1 MEHFYD
7 GQIRRYITQVIRV
20 FSNFVVK
27 YGDGTLVRIP
37 VMYGNADRQA
47 ASIIRQNSEN
57 KVNSVPRIAVY
68 VSALALD
75 RDRLSDSS
83 YISKVHIRER
93 DVADDAYT
101 YGQGRNY
108 TVERLMPTPFKLTL
122 KVDIWSANTEQKLQ
136 IMEQILVL
144 FNPSL
149 EIQTSDNYID
159 WTSLSVL
166 NLNDINWSSQ
176 TIPIGAE
183 TPIEVGTLT
192 LDTPIW
198 ISPPVKVKHLGV
210 VTKIV
215 ASVSGGSST
224 SGTYIDGLGTDPLA
238 STSITSGALF
248 SPRASIDGYK
258 IEVYGATVILLNAN
272 ESVIPREPT
281 LDISVRQGTPINWDI
296 LFSASSGQY
305 TAGSSMIFLSQPN
318 GSYIVG
324 TIAISALDGTILSV
338 NWNSDTLTT
347 NTGIDSNG
355 ILEGSNKFIAGTG
368 SVNYNAAASYRPN
381 SPGTFDA
388 IVNPLTYNPYR
399 PLGTEIVNQ
408 TIANGKRFLIIED
421 IGDVSNVDPA
431 QAWGPLVAKANNI
444 IEWTGSAW
452 QVIFDH
458 SQYPDTMVWQTN
470 IYTGVQYAW
479 NGVSW
484 VKSFEGVYEAN
495 QWKIVL

>member
-47 ASIIRQNSEN
+47 ASIIRNNSEN

-68 VSALALD
+68 VTALALD

-83 YISKVHIRER
+83 FVSKVHIRER
-93 DVADDAYT
+93 DVNNSGEYT
-101 YGQGRNY
+101 HGQGRNY

-176 TIPIGAE
+176 TVPIGAE

-210 VTKIV
+210 VTAIL
-215 ASVSGGSST
+215 ASMSGNSTTSST
-224 SGTYIDGLGTDPLA
+224 YIEGLGSDPIEATVVTSLSLFTTG
-238 STSITSGALF
+238 STVG
-248 SPRASIDGYK
+248 GYK
-258 IEVYGATVILLNAN
+258 IEVYGPSVILLGATENVVP
-272 ESVIPREPT
+272 SGPT
-281 LDISVRQGTPINWDI
+281 LDIPVRQGTPISWNE
-296 LFSASSGQY
+296 FFATAGGKY
-305 TAGSSMIFLSQPN
+305 TAGSSMIFLSQTN

-324 TIAISALDGTILSV
+324 TVAINALDDTVLSV
-338 NWNSDTLTT
+338 NWNADTLTT

-355 ILEGSNKFIAGTG
+355 ILEENTGYNLAG
-368 SVNYNAAASYRPN
+368 SYRPN

-388 IVNPLTYNPYR
+388 IVNPQTYNPYR
-399 PLGTEIVNQ
+399 PLSTEISNQ
-408 TIANGKRFLIIED
+408 TIAAGKRFLIIED
-421 IGDVSNVDPA
+421 IGDITNVTPA
-431 QAWGPLVAKANNI
+431 QAWGALVAKANNI
-444 IEWTGSAW
+444 IEWTGTAW
-452 QVIFDH
+452 HVIFDH
-458 SQYPDTMVWQTN
+458 SQYSDTMVWQTN
-470 IYTGVQYAW
+470 IYTGVQYLW

-484 VKSFEGVYEAN
+484 VKSFEGVYESS